1 MNYMALFFDVHLDYV
16 LADGLAGALLQ
27 SPGPQ
32 KPQPESCEHT
42 TAPSLF
48 AS

>member
-1 MNYMALFFDVHLDYV
+1 MCILIMFWLMDK
-16 LADGLAGALLQ
+16 GALLQ